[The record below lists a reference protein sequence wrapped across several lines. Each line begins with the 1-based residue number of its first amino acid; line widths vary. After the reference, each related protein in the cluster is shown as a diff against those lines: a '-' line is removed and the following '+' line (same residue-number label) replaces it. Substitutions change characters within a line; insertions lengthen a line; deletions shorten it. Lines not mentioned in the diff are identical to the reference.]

1 MSLNIIVAVDENN
14 AIGKNNQLLWHLP
27 NDLKFFKEKTSGHT
41 IIMGRKTYD
50 SIGRPLPKRRNI
62 VVSRDKNLKLEGIE
76 VVHSLEEALEKCQT
90 EEEVFIIGGAEIYK
104 QALPYT
110 QKFYVTKVHHKFDA
124 DAFFNNLNLN
134 ELNEI
139 YREDHLADERHPYN
153 YSFFILEK

>member
-76 VVHSLEEALEKCQT
+76 VAHSLEKALEKCQT
-90 EEEVFIIGGAEIYK
+90 EEEVFIIGGSEIYK

-124 DAFFNNLNLN
+124 DTFFNDLNLN

-139 YREDHLADERHPYN
+139 YREDYLADERHPYN
-153 YSFFILEK
+153 YSFLILEK